1 MTYSPQLTR
10 PWLRSAD
17 TGLWAR
23 AGVSVRGGVVVDVSK
38 GATRTAV
45 LRAWPGIRAWL
56 ADVHVGSRMC
66 TWGWGSPCGLAH
78 VRASLWISLW
88 SCACARESGDPLEGS
103 WMCTWSWGS
112 PCGLADVHV
121 SPFTGSSNPFMRSWT
136 LLMALWA
143 ACLDCHL
150 WG

>member
-1 MTYSPQLTR
+1 M
-10 PWLRSAD
+10 RSAD

-23 AGVSVRGGVVVDVSK
+23 AGVSVRGGVVVDVSM

-45 LRAWPGIRAWL
+45 LRAWLGIRAW
-56 ADVHVGSRMC
+56 
-66 TWGWGSPCGLAH
+66 
-78 VRASLWISLW
+78 VRGCVRGA
-88 SCACARESGDPLEGS
+88 GDLLVGS
-103 WMCTWSWGS
+103 WMCTWGWGS

-136 LLMALWA
+136 LLMALRA

>member
-1 MTYSPQLTR
+1 MFSLFPLQLTR

-56 ADVHVGSRMC
+56 ADVHV
-66 TWGWGSPCGLAH
+66 
-78 VRASLWISLW
+78 
-88 SCACARESGDPLEGS
+88 
-103 WMCTWSWGS
+103 
-112 PCGLADVHV
+112 

>member
-56 ADVHVGSRMC
+56 ADVHAGSRMC
-66 TWGWGSPCGLAH
+66 TWGWGSPCGL
-78 VRASLWISLW
+78 
-88 SCACARESGDPLEGS
+88 E
-103 WMCTWSWGS
+103 
-112 PCGLADVHV
+112 DVHV